1 MGRIQKTCTR
11 ILGAVIMAR
20 GAYSVFF
27 SVLVMLALAGV
38 FDIREFGPELSR
50 YFASANPAIVVAW
63 CAYASAYMAAG
74 LAVLLGRRVLAL
86 TLYSIGY
93 AIDITLWLSVHSVS
107 FNADAAPAW
116 ASLADLFFNVFD
128 LAALMVLTYRVMVAR
143 PIASSIHRLG
153 PGK

>member
-1 MGRIQKTCTR
+1 MGRVQKIWTR

-50 YFASANPAIVVAW
+50 YFASANPMIVVAW
-63 CAYASAYMAAG
+63 CVYACAYMVAG
-74 LAVLLGRRVLAL
+74 VAVVLDRRILAL

-128 LAALMVLTYRVMVAR
+128 LAALMILTYRVMVAS
-143 PIASSIHRLG
+143 PVASSIHRLG
-153 PGK
+153 SGK